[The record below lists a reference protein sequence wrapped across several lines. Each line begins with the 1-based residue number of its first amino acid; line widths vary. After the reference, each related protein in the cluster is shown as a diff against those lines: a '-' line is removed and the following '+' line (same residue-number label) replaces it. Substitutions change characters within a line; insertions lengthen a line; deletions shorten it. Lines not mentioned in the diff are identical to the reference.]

1 VVVCLPS
8 VELPERM
15 TPLRVISPPE
25 PCCQTRCRY
34 SADSVRLVLKL
45 LRSGE
50 DIDSLLSPH
59 GGYDQDRL
67 AGFGPSFGPTWTLYV
82 ADLRR
87 AQQAGCRTP
96 EQVARFLCPFS
107 DMGEDD
113 LLEAA

>member
-1 VVVCLPS
+1 MAGDRTALA
-8 VELPERM
+8 PERM
-15 TPLRVISPPE
+15 QLRVLAPE

-34 SADSVRLVLKL
+34 SADSIRLVLKL

-50 DIDSLLSPH
+50 DIDSLLNPH
-59 GGYDQDRL
+59 GGYDADRL

-107 DMGEDD
+107 DLGQDDD